1 MKTTHSMPNVSIRA
15 LCLGLILAL
24 LTVDD
29 TRAAGRAVRM
39 NLGTLAPRRSSYHKA
54 LMSMAQE
61 WRDAPDGGVRLVI
74 YPDGT
79 QGGEADMVRLMRI
92 GSLQAGL
99 FTAVGLADIE
109 PAVSGLQNL
118 PLMFRDLAEFEYVNE
133 QLRPTLAKRMEE
145 KGFVVLFWVDAGWV
159 RFFSKRPIHHPADLK
174 TRKIFT
180 WAGDPEQVKIMR
192 AAGYHPVPLETAD
205 ILPGLA
211 TGLIDVVPAPPIFAL
226 AGQMDKRAPH
236 MLDLNWAPLVGA
248 LVARK
253 DAWEKLSVSTR
264 VVLLASA
271 QRAGL
276 EIRARSRKES
286 DDAVEAMKKRGL
298 TVHPVTPDILQEWRN
313 TVETE
318 IHPRMRGTIVPSD
331 IFDEVVR
338 LLHDYRNNKENA
350 GKPN

>member
-1 MKTTHSMPNVSIRA
+1 MRPTHSTRNVTIRA
-15 LCLGLILAL
+15 LALGLILVI

-29 TRAAGRAVRM
+29 TQAARRAARM
-39 NLGTLAPRRSSYHKA
+39 NLGTLAPRGSSYHQA
-54 LMSMAQE
+54 LMRMAQE
-61 WRDAPDGGVRLVI
+61 WRNAPDGGVRLVI

-109 PAVSGLQNL
+109 SAVSGLQNL

-133 QLRPTLAKRMEE
+133 QLRPKLAKRMAE

-159 RFFSKRPIHHPADLK
+159 RFFSKRPIHHPVELK
-174 TRKIFT
+174 ARKIFA
-180 WAGDPEQVKIMR
+180 WAGDIEQAKLMKE
-192 AAGYHPVPLETAD
+192 AGYYPVPLETQD

-253 DAWEKLSVSTR
+253 DAWEKLSHSTR

-271 QRAGL
+271 QRAGQ
-276 EIRARSRKES
+276 EIRAKSRQES

-298 TVHPVTPDILQEWRN
+298 TVDPVTPETLQAWRS
-313 TVETE
+313 TIETD
-318 IHPRMRGTIVPSD
+318 IHPRIRGTLMPAD
-331 IFDEVVR
+331 IFDEVVT
-338 LLHDYRNNKENA
+338 LLRDYRNDRKNA
-350 GKPN
+350 EEPH

>member
-1 MKTTHSMPNVSIRA
+1 MRTTHSPRNVPIRA
-15 LCLGLILAL
+15 LCLVLVLVLVMA
-24 LTVDD
+24 DD
-29 TRAAGRAVRM
+29 TRAARRAVRM
-39 NLGTLAPRRSSYHKA
+39 NLGTLAPRGSSYHQA
-54 LMSMAQE
+54 LKRMAEE
-61 WRDAPDGGVRLVI
+61 WRNAPDGGVRLVI

-99 FTAVGLADIE
+99 FTAVGLTDIE
-109 PAVSGLQNL
+109 PAVAGLQNL
-118 PLMFRDLAEFEYVNE
+118 PLMFHDLAEFEYVNE
-133 QLRPTLAKRMEE
+133 QLRPKLAKRMAE

-159 RFFSKRPIHHPADLK
+159 RFFSKRPIHHPAELK

-192 AAGYHPVPLETAD
+192 AAGYYPVPLETLD

-248 LVARK
+248 LVAKK
-253 DAWEKLSVSTR
+253 DAWEKLSKSTR
-264 VVLLASA
+264 AVLLASA

-276 EIRARSRKES
+276 EIRAKSRKES

-298 TVHPVTPDILQEWRN
+298 TVDPVTAETLQAWRS
-313 TVETE
+313 TVEAE
-318 IHPRMRGTIVPSD
+318 IHPRLRGTIVPSD